1 MEKSLVEYKNDSASL
16 VIVNPKVP
24 VESDEEESE
33 SNLPYQV
40 YQTEIL
46 SRSDQEEESVS
57 DPDPIIAEVDVSG
70 ISSTILCAV
79 IVVCCFVSIL
89 RD

>member
-24 VESDEEESE
+24 VDSEDEESE
-33 SNLPYQV
+33 SDLPYEV
-40 YQTEIL
+40 HDVEIV
-46 SRSDQEEESVS
+46 SRSDQEESIS
-57 DPDPIIAEVDVSG
+57 DPAPVVAEVDVSG
-70 ISSTILCAV
+70 ISSTLLCAV
-79 IVVCCFVSIL
+79 IVICCFVSIL